1 MNHNDNKDHTVANHQ
16 HPEIKM
22 LFRITKELQDFN
34 KEAERRMTEL
44 EKSERAN
51 TEIFKNLRSDI
62 SLLAKSI
69 DGMSQKIEDIHLRPL
84 KTLEKIKIGVAVSI
98 ITAIIMAL
106 GILN

>member
-1 MNHNDNKDHTVANHQ
+1 MNQKGYITDHDHA
-16 HPEIKM
+16 EIKM
-22 LFRITKELQDFN
+22 LFKITKELQDFN

-62 SLLAKSI
+62 SLLTKSI
-69 DGMSQKIEDIHLRPL
+69 DGMSQKIEDIYLRPL

-98 ITAIIMAL
+98 ITATIMAL